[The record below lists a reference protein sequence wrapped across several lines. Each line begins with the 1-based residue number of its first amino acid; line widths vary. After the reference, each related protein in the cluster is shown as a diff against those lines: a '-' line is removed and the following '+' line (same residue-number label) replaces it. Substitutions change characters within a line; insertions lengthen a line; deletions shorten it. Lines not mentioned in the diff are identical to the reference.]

1 MFDIDMI
8 FILATSVCAFM
19 IGKLWS
25 NWTMPPE
32 YIIENT
38 IEYLIDNDF
47 IRAKR
52 LDDGEWEI
60 SKIDE

>member
-1 MFDIDMI
+1 
-8 FILATSVCAFM
+8 
-19 IGKLWS
+19 
-25 NWTMPPE
+25 MPPE

>member
-1 MFDIDMI
+1 MMLDMI

-25 NWTMPPE
+25 SRLSPE
-32 YIIENT
+32 EVVENT
-38 IEYLIDNDF
+38 IEYLIDNDY
-47 IRAKR
+47 INAKK

-60 SKIDE
+60 IKLDK